1 LTAPETIEEA
11 HLFMICHKQAVDD
24 FDLQLQV
31 VDLEIKGCSD
41 ENGVLPYQESKL
53 EELEERKIKLLS
65 GKRFHVNASNAYWY
79 YVERQKATVQ

>member
-1 LTAPETIEEA
+1 
-11 HLFMICHKQAVDD
+11 MICHKQAVDD